1 MIPVINIALRDYYD
15 IDILE
20 GMKKIIERK
29 EYYRAFISKFEK
41 SELYDIH
48 IIVSDIDRAISDI
61 TKEFNRHIDKLDT
74 LYLNI

>member
-61 TKEFNRHIDKLDT
+61 KKEFDRHIDKLDT
-74 LYLNI
+74 LYLNL